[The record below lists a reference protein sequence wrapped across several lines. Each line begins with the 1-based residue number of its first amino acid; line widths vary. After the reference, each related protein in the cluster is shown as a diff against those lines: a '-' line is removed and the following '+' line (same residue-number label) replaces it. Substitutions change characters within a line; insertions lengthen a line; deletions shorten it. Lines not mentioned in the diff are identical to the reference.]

1 MQLTCLLG
9 DTDIFELYKELTSKE
24 FSYKKI
30 LAETEILSNLYYH
43 QIRDGAQAIR
53 IPTRYCTAN
62 HPIFKNFYKID
73 GTGIASF
80 YRLVVRNVSKK
91 SKNNLYF
98 LWQRK

>member
-1 MQLTCLLG
+1 MQQTCLLG

-53 IPTRYCTAN
+53 IPTRYCAAN
-62 HPIFKNFYKID
+62 HPIFKKKEQTSMLIRLSGDTVCSFFLKI
-73 GTGIASF
+73 GWFAA
-80 YRLVVRNVSKK
+80 
-91 SKNNLYF
+91 
-98 LWQRK
+98 Q